1 MDPVAVAGSRAPKAR
16 NAAEEEYLA
25 KLQAIRRQNYLEKK
39 RIMEKVSASKDA
51 GASPP
56 PPAPRDHPPPPQV
69 GRRREEDELE
79 ARRKKIAALK
89 VSAGFGVM
97 PQNNRIVFCVCVCRL
112 RQISRQST

>member
-39 RIMEKVSASKDA
+39 RIMEKVSASKDT
-51 GASPP
+51 GASPS
-56 PPAPRDHPPPPQV
+56 PPAPRDHPPPPPQA

-79 ARRKKIAALK
+79 VRRKKIAALK
-89 VSAGFGVM
+89 VSAGLEVM
-97 PQNNRIVFCVCVCRL
+97 IENNRIVLCVCVCVCVCV
-112 RQISRQST
+112 

>member
-1 MDPVAVAGSRAPKAR
+1 MDPVPVAGSRAPKAR

-39 RIMEKVSASKDA
+39 RIMEKVSASRDA

-56 PPAPRDHPPPPQV
+56 PPAPRDHPPPPPQA

-89 VSAGFGVM
+89 VSAGFEV
-97 PQNNRIVFCVCVCRL
+97 
-112 RQISRQST
+112 